1 MANIREIVLP
11 CLSVPEHHSQLE
23 PGMNFDND
31 LFSNSQERA
40 RLSRAQ
46 KRRNKKQY
54 RAAASV
60 AEYGEEPRR
69 EEETNNPPQQLTPVA
84 VLQATPKK
92 IQEWQE
98 QDPTLQA
105 AREAIGQ
112 ELSGGA
118 WFYRRGGLL
127 YQHWHPR
134 HQTGDGVQ
142 ACEQLVLLECCRQTV
157 LQLAHDI
164 PMAGHLGVT
173 KTTKR
178 VLQRYFWPG
187 VFKDVSDYCKTCE
200 VCQKSQVKRSARAQM
215 VPMPLVQKLFQRIT
229 MDLVGP
235 RPRSKNGNRF
245 ILTICDYATRYLE
258 AIPLPS
264 TEAPRI
270 AKELLKIFT
279 RVGVPEEVLMDQ
291 GTNFMSGL
299 LGEIYRILQ
308 IKRIRT
314 TPYHPQIDGLVE
326 RFNGT
331 FKSMIKKFTRKNKKD
346 WDEYLPYLL
355 FAYREVPQESTG
367 FSPFEMLYGRR
378 VRGPL
383 DVLRESWTGEQEDE
397 VPTITHIVEI
407 RERMAEMA
415 DLVQQNAEQAQ
426 NRQRKYYDR
435 GAKNRKLECGDKVL
449 VLLPKQ
455 SNMLKLE
462 WVGPFQ
468 VTQQVTPVDYEVET
482 SGKRQE
488 KVVYHINLLKKWN
501 PAPERSASALLA
513 TIDPEQSEED
523 SEFDLDLFE
532 WTSEE
537 TMETIDSVEMPD
549 LTPTQKQVLAEVVK
563 SFQDVFNANP
573 GRTSVSEHHIHVAE
587 MTPYSSETISLTLLQ
602 EGSCRRRSVEDVR
615 SQSYPSIL

>member
-1 MANIREIVLP
+1 M
-11 CLSVPEHHSQLE
+11 
-23 PGMNFDND
+23 
-31 LFSNSQERA
+31 
-40 RLSRAQ
+40 
-46 KRRNKKQY
+46 
-54 RAAASV
+54 
-60 AEYGEEPRR
+60 
-69 EEETNNPPQQLTPVA
+69 
-84 VLQATPKK
+84 
-92 IQEWQE
+92 
-98 QDPTLQA
+98 
-105 AREAIGQ
+105 
-112 ELSGGA
+112 
-118 WFYRRGGLL
+118 
-127 YQHWHPR
+127 
-134 HQTGDGVQ
+134 Q
-142 ACEQLVLLECCRQTV
+142 ACEQLVLLEYCHQTV

-200 VCQKSQVKRSARAQM
+200 VCQKSPVKRPARAQV
-215 VPMPLVQKLFQRIT
+215 VPMPLVQKPFQRIT

-235 RPRSKNGNRF
+235 LPRSKNGNRF
-245 ILTICDYATRYLE
+245 ILTICDYATRYPE

-291 GTNFMSGL
+291 GANFMSGL
-299 LGEIYRILQ
+299 LGEIYHILQ
-308 IKRIRT
+308 IKRVRT
-314 TPYHPQIDGLVE
+314 TPYHPQTDGLVE
-326 RFNGT
+326 RFNVT
-331 FKSMIKKFTRKNKKD
+331 FKSMIKKFTSKNKKD

-383 DVLRESWTGEQEDE
+383 DVLRESWTGEQEGE
-397 VPTITHIVEI
+397 VPTIIHVVEI
-407 RERMAEMA
+407 HERMAEMA

-435 GAKNRKLECGDKVL
+435 GAKNRKLECRDKVL

-455 SNMLKLE
+455 SNRLKLE
-462 WVGPFQ
+462 WVGPFE

-488 KVVYHINLLKKWN
+488 KVYHINLLKKWN

-587 MTPYSSETISLTLLQ
+587 MTPIRQKPYRLPYSRREVVEEEMLKMLETKVIRPSCSPWASPIMLVEKKDGTVRFYVDYRKVNSVTKFDAYPMPRIEEVLESIGSAKVISTLDLAKGYWQIPLSEDAKEKTAIIT
-602 EGSCRRRSVEDVR
+602 
-615 SQSYPSIL
+615 PSGLYEFEVMPFGLHSAPATFQRTMNHI